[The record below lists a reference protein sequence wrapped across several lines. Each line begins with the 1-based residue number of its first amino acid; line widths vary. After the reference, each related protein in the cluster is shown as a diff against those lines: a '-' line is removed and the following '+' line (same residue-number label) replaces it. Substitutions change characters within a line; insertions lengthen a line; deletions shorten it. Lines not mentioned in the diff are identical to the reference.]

1 MHLNSN
7 GHAEYGGNT
16 VTSPQNVHVYPVEWA
31 SAFIKWFIDGAQF
44 HEINIASGTGG
55 TEEFQKPFF
64 LLLNLT
70 VAGNWPG
77 QTVDK
82 SKLPATMA
90 GDCGRGYQLGNPP
103 PPLANSVATV
113 YRDCNGAVILPVDDY
128 NLGALQ
134 SRGILSD
141 DTWRA
146 SESVGQPACE
156 LAWGVVLVCESDAPA
171 NCYANII
178 RS

>member
-16 VTSPQNVHVYPVEWA
+16 VTSPQDVHVYPVEWA
-31 SAFIKWFIDGAQF
+31 PAFIKWFIDGAQF

-64 LLLNLT
+64 LLLNLAL
-70 VAGNWPG
+70 AGNWPG

-90 GDCGRGYQLGNPP
+90 GDYGRGYQLSNPP

-113 YRDCNGAVILPVDDY
+113 YRDCNGAVIMARITRQSAAMLDIAPGHMAYAIVKAVSVSGPSALP
-128 NLGALQ
+128 
-134 SRGILSD
+134 R
-141 DTWRA
+141 
-146 SESVGQPACE
+146 
-156 LAWGVVLVCESDAPA
+156 
-171 NCYANII
+171 
-178 RS
+178 